1 MVHHNKTTH
10 TDYKKIIASKNI
22 SIFRSTKKKEYK
34 HILEMFEMLEM
45 LEYFLNNGPEPILLN
60 LY

>member
-1 MVHHNKTTH
+1 MVHHNKISH

-34 HILEMFEMLEM
+34 HILEMLEM
-45 LEYFLNNGPEPILLN
+45 LEYFLANGPEPIPYN
-60 LY
+60 Y